1 MQNKSKS
8 AKSGILIFV
17 SYATKDVDFFRI
29 RSIAEQLTDFEGID
43 DVLYWQEDM
52 HDNIFKFMNDNLG
65 KCDVVLLFCSKN
77 SLDSTPV
84 EKEWTAADSL
94 GKPIIPI
101 FTKAEDIPPLLSS
114 RLGLEF
120 DSSNLQKTIQNLY
133 DLIIK
138 KSIEN
143 VDLRSQ
149 LRRVRKEKNY
159 LIILNLVIII
169 SGLYLIFLKNQIIEN
184 YPLYWITSK
193 ELTIFL
199 FIGLLGILILSMYF
213 LFYHIRSLIRSIHHK
228 GKIIRDFFK
237 YVLSCVSIIIILYF
251 IINRSYY
258 FGDFFML
265 LFLYAPAIS
274 FLLAAFLYL
283 TLKKTQLKDLRKIS
297 QKIILILSLVLIF
310 YLPFYLGA
318 IAPISSPNVII
329 SPQPTEIQYDSG
341 GKVQDVKGVEVAI
354 KSMEGNARNI
364 DISVITPINFS
375 YWIDGILNDTKSITY
390 LEYSQTG
397 SFLLEIQP
405 SASVG
410 NGTYSITINLYYE
423 SLLGDSY
430 EKYSRII
437 IIIGMYLPTPPIP
450 GIPLALLF
458 TIFGIAII
466 ILFFKEINKIKL
478 DQEIFKN
485 KADKF

>member
-1 MQNKSKS
+1 MQNKNKS
-8 AKSGILIFV
+8 DKSGILIFV

-29 RSIAEQLTDFEGID
+29 RNIAEELTDFEGID

-52 HDNIFKFMNDNLG
+52 HDNIFKFMNDNLE

-77 SLDSTPV
+77 SLDSIPV

-169 SGLYLIFLKNQIIEN
+169 SGLYLIFLKNQITEN
-184 YPLYWITSK
+184 YPLYWITSR

-199 FIGLLGILILSMYF
+199 FIGLLGILILSIYF
-213 LFYHIRSLIRSIHHK
+213 LFYHIHSLISSIHYK
-228 GKIIRDFFK
+228 RKILRDFLK
-237 YVLSCVSIIIILYF
+237 YVLSCISLIIILYF

-258 FGDFFML
+258 FGNFFML

-274 FLLAAFLYL
+274 FLFAAFLYI
-283 TLKKTQLKDLRKIS
+283 TLKKTQLKGLRKIS
-297 QKIILILSLVLIF
+297 QKIVLILSLVLSF

-318 IAPISSPNVII
+318 IAPISNPNVII

-341 GKVQDVKGVEVAI
+341 GKVQSVKEVEITV
-354 KSMEGNARNI
+354 KSIEGNARNV
-364 DISVITPINFS
+364 DISITTPINFS

-405 SASVG
+405 SASVD

-430 EKYSRII
+430 EKSSNIV
-437 IIIGMYLPTPPIP
+437 IIIGMYFPPTPIP
-450 GIPLALLF
+450 GIPLTFLF
-458 TIFGIAII
+458 IFSGIAII
-466 ILFFKEINKIKL
+466 ILLFKVGKKIRL
-478 DQEIFKN
+478 
-485 KADKF
+485 

>member
-8 AKSGILIFV
+8 DKSGILIFV

-77 SLDSTPV
+77 SLNSIPV

-120 DSSNLQKTIQNLY
+120 NSSNLQKTIQNLY

-138 KSIEN
+138 KAIEN

-159 LIILNLVIII
+159 LIILNSVILI
-169 SGLYLIFLKNQIIEN
+169 SSLYLIFLKNQINVN
-184 YPLYWITSK
+184 YPLYWATSR
-193 ELTIFL
+193 ELANLL
-199 FIGLLGILILSMYF
+199 FIGLLGILILAIYF
-213 LFYHIRSLIRSIHHK
+213 LFYQIRSLISSIHNK
-228 GKIIRDFFK
+228 GKILRDFFK
-237 YVLSCVSIIIILYF
+237 YILSSFSIITILYF
-251 IINRSYY
+251 LINRSYY
-258 FGDFFML
+258 FGNFFML
-265 LFLYAPAIS
+265 LFLYTPTIS
-274 FLLAAFLYL
+274 FLFGVFLYL
-283 TLKKTQLKDLRKIS
+283 TLKKTQLKELRKIG
-297 QKIILILSLVLIF
+297 QKIILIFSLALIF
-310 YLPFYLGA
+310 YFPFYLGA
-318 IAPISSPNVII
+318 VAPISNPNVII
-329 SPQPTEIQYDSG
+329 SPQPVEIEYDYG
-341 GKVQDVKGVEVAI
+341 GKVQDVKEVEVII
-354 KSMEGNARNI
+354 KSVEGNARNI
-364 DISVITPINFS
+364 NVSISAPNNFS
-375 YWIDGILNDTKSITY
+375 YWIDEILNDTKAITY
-390 LEYSQTG
+390 LEYGQII

-410 NGTYSITINLYYE
+410 NGTYLITINLYYE
-423 SLLGDSY
+423 SVLGNSY
-430 EKYSRII
+430 ETFSNVKV
-437 IIIGMYLPTPPIP
+437 IIGMYFPPIP
-450 GIPLALLF
+450 ISGTPITLLI
-458 TIFGIAII
+458 TISGIAIT
-466 ILFFKEINKIKL
+466 ILFFKEINKK
-478 DQEIFKN
+478 KRYPRN